1 MSSKTLLGCNDRFMS
16 ERTPRYSIKRKPATA
31 FNYGSNR
38 MDMLKPL

>member
-1 MSSKTLLGCNDRFMS
+1 MSSKTLRGWNDRFLS

-38 MDMLKPL
+38 RDMLKRL